1 MRLPALPVAALVV
14 GAMWL
19 MMLVE
24 LQLSSFNE
32 RHLRARGAVEPHDD
46 VLPLMRV
53 AYPGVFLLMGLE
65 AMQHGSI
72 AREWVAAG
80 LLALGAVKAFKFWT
94 LASLGARWT
103 YRVLVLPDAP
113 LVTAGPYR
121 FIRHPNY
128 VAVMGEIVA
137 VAIAL
142 AAPVAGVVGAIGF
155 GWLLRRR
162 IAVEERALGIR

>member
-1 MRLPALPVAALVV
+1 
-14 GAMWL
+14 MWL

-32 RHLRARGAVEPHDD
+32 RQLRARGAVEPPDD

-53 AYPGVFLLMGLE
+53 AYPCVFLLMGLE
-65 AMQHGSI
+65 AALHGSI
-72 AREWVAAG
+72 ARDLVVTG
-80 LLALGAVKAFKFWT
+80 LVMLGAVKAFKFWT
-94 LASLGARWT
+94 LASLGVRWT
-103 YRVLVLPDAP
+103 YRVLVLRDAP

-121 FIRHPNY
+121 YIRHPNY

-142 AAPVAGVVGAIGF
+142 AAPVAGVIGAVGF

-162 IAVEERALGIR
+162 IAVEERALGLR